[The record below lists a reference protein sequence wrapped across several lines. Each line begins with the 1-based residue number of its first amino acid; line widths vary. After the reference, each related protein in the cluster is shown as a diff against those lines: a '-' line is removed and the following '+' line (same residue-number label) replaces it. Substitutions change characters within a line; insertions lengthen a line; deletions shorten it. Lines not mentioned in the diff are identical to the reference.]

1 MWSGNKIEVLN
12 QGLALEV
19 GRYLVQLLALGDA
32 EDNRNLLSRWVPCFD
47 LVDDGPESI
56 DVVAHVEN
64 NCFLSIPYLLKSAWL
79 TGFSDELAKALVKWT
94 LLVSTHDSHDLLGDG
109 VVLLDEGIHL
119 RYGHQFNVL
128 LLSAGFDSL

>member
-47 LVDDGPESI
+47 LVDDGVESI

-64 NCFLSIPYLLKSAWL
+64 NCFLSIPYLLESAWL
-79 TGFSDELAKALVKWT
+79 TGFSDELA
-94 LLVSTHDSHDLLGDG
+94 
-109 VVLLDEGIHL
+109 
-119 RYGHQFNVL
+119 
-128 LLSAGFDSL
+128 